1 MRDFV
6 DAYMRVTVVMQM
18 TNILS
23 CEKQGNIEQCYIGL
37 TQSKHTNLKK
47 VASQNKCSMS

>member
-23 CEKQGNIEQCYIGL
+23 CEKQGNIEQC
-37 TQSKHTNLKK
+37 
-47 VASQNKCSMS
+47 QNITWQEDGEREM